1 MQTVSYIGDGSTTEF
16 NFNFPYYENTNIV
29 VTKNNAPAT
38 GYQIIGT
45 SGGAD
50 ADIPY
55 VGGKVVFEVAPTS
68 LDNIIISRQLPL
80 SRAIDYQ
87 PTAHIDP
94 TTLNQDMNYMIEV
107 LKDFL
112 DELEIFHNQYAD
124 IADKTST
131 QTLLAQI
138 ATINQMVANGEIMKV
153 DQFYSYKSNCITQ
166 IPQDIKLTL
175 ASGTLTLKSG
185 SKIYV
190 PNGSGTFNTVTT
202 TSDLTMFDSSIT
214 YSGQTLICYNSNNN
228 TLVGARFGGTNTIGS
243 GTLAARPAAS
253 SMSFG
258 AGLYYATDENKL
270 YIGNKSANTWTEGA
284 SLPIAI
290 VTVASGV
297 GCTNIDQ
304 VFNGFGYIG
313 AAVYVLPGVKALVPE
328 GRNTDGTLKSTQ
340 CTVSS
345 VKVHSF
351 GDGSHCLMLD
361 RNGNIV
367 VGNNFY
373 YDVSL
378 SALSGSDCAYLSDKN
393 EVWRYGSG
401 GLYTPYAALA
411 FTTYTSGGAVTSFK
425 PKAIVRT
432 IDYSDTHVIAHQ
444 AMPSNRYND
453 LTLGTTGATYTAPA
467 DGFYTIAKAATAS
480 GQYINMINGSN
491 GISSGTV
498 ATGAMDCRVFMPVSR
513 GDVVTINYTTA
524 GTTATFRFV
533 YANGTK

>member
-1 MQTVSYIGDGSTTEF
+1 MQTVSYMGDGSTTEF
-16 NFNFPYYENTNIV
+16 YFNFPYYENTNII
-29 VTKNNAPAT
+29 VTKNNAPAS

-68 LDNIIISRQLPL
+68 LDNITISRQLPL
-80 SRAIDYQ
+80 TRAIDYQ

-138 ATINQMVANGEIMKV
+138 ATINQMVADGEIMKV
-153 DQFYSYKSNCITQ
+153 DQFYSYKSNCVTE
-166 IPQDIKLTL
+166 IPQDIKLEL
-175 ASGTLTLKSG
+175 NSGTLTLKAG

-190 PNGSGTFNTVTT
+190 PNGTGTFDIITT
-202 TSDLTMFDSSIT
+202 TADKTIFDSSVA
-214 YSGQTLICYNSNNN
+214 YSSQVLVCYNSNNN
-228 TLVGARFGGTNTIGS
+228 ALVGARFGGTNTIGS
-243 GTLAARPAAS
+243 GTIASRPAAS

-270 YIGNKSANTWTEGA
+270 YVGNKSADTWTAGG
-284 SLPIAI
+284 SLPLAI
-290 VTVASGV
+290 VSITSGV
-297 GCTNIDQ
+297 GCTSIGD
-304 VFNGFGYIG
+304 VFNGFGYMG
-313 AAVYVLPGVKALVPE
+313 AAVFVLPGVKALVPE
-328 GRNTDGTLKSTQ
+328 GRNANGTLKSTL

-351 GDGSHCLMLD
+351 GAGAHCLMLD

-367 VGNNFY
+367 VGNNYY

-378 SALSGSDCAYLSDKN
+378 STLGGSDCAYLSDKN

-401 GLYTPYAALA
+401 GLYMPHAALV
-411 FTTYTSGGAVTSFK
+411 FTVYTANGAVVTFE
-425 PKAIVRT
+425 PKSIVRT
-432 IDYSDTHVIAHQ
+432 IDYSDKNVIAHQ
-444 AMPSNRYND
+444 SMPSNRYTD
-453 LTLGTTGATYTAPA
+453 LTLGATGATYTAPA
-467 DGFYTIAKAATAS
+467 DGYYTIAKAATAL

-491 GISSGTV
+491 GICADSV
-498 ATGAMDCRVFMPVSR
+498 ATGAMDCRVFIPVSR

-524 GTTATFRFV
+524 GTTGVFRFV
-533 YANGTK
+533 YANGVK